1 MRCVSDGWPI
11 RRRRD
16 SLSHGPRSRTYKGA
30 DPISQRSFALKTI
43 ARHLLDEGRIA
54 RLRQEIASAGRLD
67 HRSIVKVFEYGEDS
81 EWAYVAMEFVEGWPL
96 RNGRLRARLVRGHFL

>member
-1 MRCVSDGWPI
+1 
-11 RRRRD
+11 
-16 SLSHGPRSRTYKGA
+16 
-30 DPISQRSFALKTI
+30 
-43 ARHLLDEGRIA
+43 LDEGRIA

-96 RNGRLRARLVRGHFL
+96 RNGRLSTFGPLLFSLNHGRNE